1 MFPCIVCVFLRESY
15 GKMKAAGTRVIFLFI
30 ASCLFLK
37 RASSPEV
44 SKRSVSF
51 KGTTITISI
60 LLLVGTTAGQ

>member
-1 MFPCIVCVFLRESY
+1 
-15 GKMKAAGTRVIFLFI
+15 MKAAGTRVIFLFI